1 MGVKKF
7 NYLGRFTPGFKRSD
21 SLQPP
26 FLKESPSTVSSCRC
40 NICVINFAGWN
51 FAKITDVMVH
61 RVHNGQAL
69 QDAKNTAELVFSNGC
84 RNPSYRPL
92 APYNPW
98 RDSRYKSNSAWNF
111 FRLGT

>member
-1 MGVKKF
+1 MDTPRVEKYHALAYSGKKVPK
-7 NYLGRFTPGFKRSD
+7 Y
-21 SLQPP
+21 SL
-26 FLKESPSTVSSCRC
+26 FHRVE
-40 NICVINFAGWN
+40 IINFAGWN

-92 APYNPW
+92 APFNPW
-98 RDSRYKSNSAWNF
+98 RDSR
-111 FRLGT
+111 